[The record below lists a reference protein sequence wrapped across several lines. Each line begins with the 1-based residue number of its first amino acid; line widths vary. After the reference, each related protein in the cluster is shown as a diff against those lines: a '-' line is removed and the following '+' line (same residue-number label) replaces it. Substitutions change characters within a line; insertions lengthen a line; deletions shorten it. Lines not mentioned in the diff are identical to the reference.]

1 MKTAFVALLFSALSL
16 SALGGGEAAELVK
29 GFEGFRPAVYKCSAG
44 KPTIG
49 YGCTSPEVVARGR
62 ITEREAAA
70 LVSKRCEEIAAKV
83 RKEFTLKP
91 HEEAAVVSFVYNGG
105 WGAFKSSTM
114 FRLLKEGK
122 RGAVVAAEFRK
133 WTKVTSRGRKVES
146 RGLAKRRGREALVFL
161 GV

>member
-16 SALGGGEAAELVK
+16 SALGGGKAAELVK

-70 LVSKRCEEIAAKV
+70 LVSAKCDEIAAKV
-83 RKEFTLKP
+83 RREFSLTP
-91 HEEAAVVSFVYNGG
+91 NEEAAVVSFG
-105 WGAFKSSTM
+105 KSFELRNWHVRPPMKTGSGSAPM
-114 FRLLKEGK
+114 SSQK
-122 RGAVVAAEFRK
+122 
-133 WTKVTSRGRKVES
+133 TKYS
-146 RGLAKRRGREALVFL
+146 
-161 GV
+161 